1 MEEKRKEKAA
11 EDNRKMLALKEA
23 QKKKAEIMNRTEVFK
38 GK

>member
-11 EDNRKMLALKEA
+11 EELRKMLALKDA
-23 QKKKAEIMNRTEVFK
+23 QKKKAEIMNKTEVFK